1 MSSYDN
7 YLSSSQKQLSNS
19 FTRSQEILYSRMD
32 LGLIFKRIFDVVVS
46 FVGLIVFLPLM
57 IILAVVVKF
66 TSPGPIFF
74 GSERVGIGG
83 QIFRMI
89 KFRSMVVNADKI
101 GSLVTAGNDPRI
113 TPIGKYLRDYKW
125 DELPSLWNVLKG
137 DMSFVGPR
145 PENPR
150 SVASYTENQRR
161 ILTVKPGI
169 TSLATIK
176 YRYEEEILSEADDLD
191 EAYFRIMQDKLKID
205 LEYLENRSFTKD
217 IRIIFQTLV
226 EIVK

>member
-1 MSSYDN
+1 MN
-7 YLSSSQKQLSNS
+7 
-19 FTRSQEILYSRMD
+19 I
-32 LGLIFKRIFDVVVS
+32 GLIFKRIFDVIVS
-46 FVGLIVFLPLM
+46 FIGLIIFLPLM
-57 IILAVVVKF
+57 VVIAIIVKL

-74 GSERVGIGG
+74 GSERVGVGG
-83 QIFRMI
+83 KVFKMI

-113 TPIGKYLRDYKW
+113 TSIGKYVRDFKW

-145 PENPR
+145 PENPK

-161 ILTVKPGI
+161 ILSVKPGI

-176 YRYEEEILSEADDLD
+176 YRYEEEILAEADDL
-191 EAYFRIMQDKLKID
+191 EKAYFRIMQDKLKID

-217 IRIIFQTLV
+217 IRIIFQTLA

>member
-1 MSSYDN
+1 MN
-7 YLSSSQKQLSNS
+7 
-19 FTRSQEILYSRMD
+19 I
-32 LGLIFKRIFDVVVS
+32 GLIFKRIFDVIVS
-46 FVGLIVFLPLM
+46 FIGLIIFLPLM
-57 IILAVVVKF
+57 VVIAIIVKL

-74 GSERVGIGG
+74 GSERVGVGG
-83 QIFRMI
+83 KVFKMI

-113 TPIGKYLRDYKW
+113 TSIGKYLRDFKW

-145 PENPR
+145 PENPK

-161 ILTVKPGI
+161 ILSVKPGI

-176 YRYEEEILSEADDLD
+176 YRYEEEILAEADDL
-191 EAYFRIMQDKLKID
+191 EKAYFRIMQDKLKID

-217 IRIIFQTLV
+217 IRIIFQTLA